1 MNSDSDI
8 QVLKTL
14 DHALDILEIFDP
26 SFPLYSIADIAKK
39 TGVYKSSVYRIVK
52 LLAKR
57 GYLECNSTT
66 HQYGLG
72 LSVVKLASNRINDLE
87 LLTEAHSLMLRLHAE
102 TSLTTQ
108 LCILDGTDVIYLDEV
123 NSPSARHYSHM
134 GSRGQAHCSSLG
146 KCLLSSLPFEELEWM
161 YKDYTFTKYTPTTI
175 TSFSAL
181 RSELRTIRQQGYAI
195 NHGEQDEIL
204 SSIACPIFDY
214 NGNMIAAISLG
225 AASYLIVPE
234 TINNLLPHLQRYAN
248 MISKRMG
255 YQIDVNL

>member
-1 MNSDSDI
+1 
-8 QVLKTL
+8 
-14 DHALDILEIFDP
+14 
-26 SFPLYSIADIAKK
+26 
-39 TGVYKSSVYRIVK
+39 
-52 LLAKR
+52 
-57 GYLECNSTT
+57 
-66 HQYGLG
+66 
-72 LSVVKLASNRINDLE
+72 
-87 LLTEAHSLMLRLHAE
+87 
-102 TSLTTQ
+102 
-108 LCILDGTDVIYLDEV
+108 
-123 NSPSARHYSHM
+123 
-134 GSRGQAHCSSLG
+134 
-146 KCLLSSLPFEELEWM
+146 M

-175 TSFSAL
+175 TSLSAL